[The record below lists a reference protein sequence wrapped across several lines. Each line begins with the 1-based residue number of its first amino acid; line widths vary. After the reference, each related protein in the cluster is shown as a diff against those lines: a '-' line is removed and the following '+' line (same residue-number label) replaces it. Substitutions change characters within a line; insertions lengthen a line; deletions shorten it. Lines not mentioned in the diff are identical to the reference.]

1 LYATFGDMKS
11 VARGKWRHATN
22 ECRDRDLR
30 LAVQL
35 TVTQLTAGALWA
47 DVTGLIA
54 ETEASRHRKN
64 KKQSLAGNFRRK
76 LFMAPSTPNEQERR
90 PEVGAGFDAVIVG
103 AGFAGLYMLH
113 RLRGLGFTAR
123 VYEAGGGVGGT
134 WYWNRYPGARC
145 DVESMQYS
153 FSFSEELDQ
162 QWDWSEKYA
171 PQPEILAY
179 ANHVADRFDLRRHIR
194 FDTRVT
200 VASFDEAAKCW
211 RIETGRSD
219 KVSAKFCIMAVGC
232 LSATNH
238 PPFKGREEFRGPV
251 YHTGEWPHQGVD
263 FTGLRVGIIGTGSSA
278 IQSIPIIAQQASALT
293 VFQRTATYSVPAW
306 NAKLTPEYRSTIK
319 ADYPALRAKARARPT
334 GFYFPFNMQPALD
347 ATEEERERQYQEA
360 WERGGLPF
368 LGAFGDLL
376 FEKAANDTI
385 AEFARRKIRSIVKDP
400 ATAELLCPDNVF
412 GCKRLCVDTDYF
424 ETYNLPHVK
433 LVDVSKTPIKRFTAD
448 GIEVNSVDYPFD
460 AIICATGF
468 AAMTGSFDK
477 IRITG
482 RHGKTLAE
490 KWREGPRAYLG
501 VATAGF
507 PNLFTITGPGSPSVL
522 ASMIQAIEQ
531 HVDWMADCMAHMRD
545 IGAATIEAVPHY
557 EDEWVEHVNE
567 VSKVSLRS
575 TCSSWYV
582 GANIPGR
589 PRVFMPYI
597 GGFPVYVQK
606 CNEVMSNGFEGFVIE
621 GANAGNEAPRVRLT
635 ERWRVPLDIE
645 VISPAAV
652 AARRVPVV

>member
-1 LYATFGDMKS
+1 
-11 VARGKWRHATN
+11 
-22 ECRDRDLR
+22 
-30 LAVQL
+30 
-35 TVTQLTAGALWA
+35 
-47 DVTGLIA
+47 
-54 ETEASRHRKN
+54 
-64 KKQSLAGNFRRK
+64 
-76 LFMAPSTPNEQERR
+76 MANSTSTPRERQKQGQEQRQ
-90 PEVGAGFDAVIVG
+90 PEVGAVFDAIVVG

-162 QWDWSEKYA
+162 QWDWSEKYS

-179 ANHVADRFDLRRHIR
+179 ANHVTDRFGLRPDIR

-200 VASFDEAAKCW
+200 AATFDEAKNCW
-211 RIETGRSD
+211 QVETDRGDR
-219 KVSAKFCIMAVGC
+219 VSAKFCIMAVGC
-232 LSATNH
+232 LSAANR
-238 PPFKGREEFRGPV
+238 PPFAGMEDFHGPIH
-251 YHTGEWPHQGVD
+251 HTGEWPHEGVD
-263 FTGLRVGIIGTGSSA
+263 FTGLRVGVIGTGSSA
-278 IQSIPIIAQQASALT
+278 IQSIPIIAQQAAELT

-306 NAKLTPEYRSTIK
+306 NEKLTPEYRRNVK

-334 GFYFPFNMQPALD
+334 GFYFPFNMKPALE
-347 ATEEERERQYQEA
+347 ATDEERTRQYEEA
-360 WERGGLPF
+360 WKRGGLPF

-385 AEFARRKIRSIVKDP
+385 ADFARAKIRGIVKDP
-400 ATAELLCPDNVF
+400 ATADLLCPDNVF
-412 GCKRLCVDTDYF
+412 GCKRLCVDTGYF

-433 LVDVSKTPIKRFTAD
+433 LVDVSKTPIQRFTAQ
-448 GIEVNSVDYPFD
+448 GIEVDGKEYPLD
-460 AIICATGF
+460 VIVCATGF
-468 AAMTGSFDK
+468 AAMTGSFDRIK
-477 IRITG
+477 ITG
-482 RHGKTLAE
+482 RNGLTLAE
-490 KWREGPRAYLG
+490 KWRGGPRAYLG
-501 VATAGF
+501 VASVGF
-507 PNLFTITGPGSPSVL
+507 PNLFMITGPGSPSVL

-531 HVDWMADCMAHMRD
+531 HVDWMLDCMAHLRD
-545 IGAATIEAVPHY
+545 VGAETVEPVQNY
-557 EDEWVEHVNE
+557 EDEWIEHVNE

-582 GANIPGR
+582 GTNIAGR

-606 CNEVMSNGFEGFVIE
+606 CNEVMSRGFEGFVID
-621 GANAGNEAPRVRLT
+621 GGIAGNEEPRVRLT
-635 ERWRVPLDIE
+635 ERWRVPLDID

>member
-1 LYATFGDMKS
+1 MPPATQDQPQR
-11 VARGKWRHATN
+11 AP
-22 ECRDRDLR
+22 E
-30 LAVQL
+30 
-35 TVTQLTAGALWA
+35 AGAA
-47 DVTGLIA
+47 
-54 ETEASRHRKN
+54 
-64 KKQSLAGNFRRK
+64 
-76 LFMAPSTPNEQERR
+76 
-90 PEVGAGFDAVIVG
+90 FDAVIVG
-103 AGFAGLYMLH
+103 AGFAGMYMLH
-113 RLRGLGFTAR
+113 RLRELGFTAR

-171 PQPEILAY
+171 PQPEILTY
-179 ANHVADRFDLRRHIR
+179 ANHVADRFDLRRHIL

-200 VASFDEAAKCW
+200 AATFDETAKCW
-211 RIETGRSD
+211 RIETDRGD

-232 LSATNH
+232 LSAANH
-238 PPFKGREEFRGPV
+238 VPFSGREDFQGPI
-251 YHTGEWPHQGVD
+251 YHTGEWPHEGVE
-263 FTGLRVGIIGTGSSA
+263 FTGLRVGVIGTGSSA

-306 NAKLTPEYRSTIK
+306 NTKLTPEYRNTIK

-334 GFYFPFNMQPALD
+334 GFYFPFNMKPALE
-347 ATEEERERQYQEA
+347 AAPEERTRQYEEA
-360 WERGGLPF
+360 WQRGGLPF

-385 AEFARRKIRSIVKDP
+385 AEFARDKIRSIVKDP
-400 ATAELLCPDNVF
+400 VTAERLCPHNVF
-412 GCKRLCVDTDYF
+412 GCKRLCVDTGYF

-433 LVDVSKTPIKRFTAD
+433 LVDVSKTPIERFTAD
-448 GIEVNSVDYPFD
+448 GIEVNGTEYPLD
-460 AIICATGF
+460 TIVCATGF
-468 AAMTGSFDK
+468 AAMTGSFDR
-477 IRITG
+477 IAITG
-482 RHGKTLAE
+482 RNGWTLAD
-490 KWREGPRAYLG
+490 KWRAGPRAYLG

-545 IGAATIEAVPHY
+545 IGAATVEPVQAY

-567 VSKVSLRS
+567 VSNISLRS

-597 GGFPVYVQK
+597 GGFPIYVQK
-606 CNEVMSNGFEGFVIE
+606 CNEVMTNGFEGFVME
-621 GANAGNEAPRVRLT
+621 GADIGNEAPRVRLT